1 MADEETAALE
11 VAPEEAAPEVAP
23 EEAPA
28 EKVVVL
34 PGNCDGELEAQP
46 QVEGVTHT
54 QYKCKVCGQLVHVG
68 HEEFELFGLPPQHHK
83 LEEDK

>member
-1 MADEETAALE
+1 MQEDLQQ
-11 VAPEEAAPEVAP
+11 APAEDVTPEVAP

-46 QVEGVTHT
+46 QVEGVTYT
-54 QYKCKVCGQLVHVG
+54 AYKCKVCGEIVYVG
-68 HEEFELFGLPPQHHK
+68 NEHEALYGLPTQHHK
-83 LEEDK
+83 REEDK